1 MSHHPHWL
9 AWLVP
14 LVYLLGAALA
24 LAHRRCWD
32 VLNWAAASAL
42 GMALAGDL
50 LSLAPHEAGGAAP
63 PVAAAVMTLVAFLGW
78 IVARYSRGNLAGEP
92 GERRFTVAL
101 LTTLASVG
109 GVLAASSVAVLILAW
124 ICSSLA
130 LHPLLR
136 HYRDRPLARLAA
148 RKKFIT
154 SRLAELCLVSAAA
167 LLYVHCHT
175 FDLAALDQIAAR
187 GGGSCESLRLAA
199 TLLAAAVL
207 LKSAQL
213 PVHGWLIQVMEA
225 PTSVSALLH
234 AGVINLGGYVLIRLA
249 PLLAASPL
257 AEGLLVL
264 VGSSSA
270 VLAGLTMMTT
280 TSRKGR
286 LAWSTCSQMGL
297 MAAECGLGL
306 YDLALLHLIGHALYK
321 AHAFLSSGEAV
332 RESTVHRMQP
342 AARRV
347 SGATA
352 LAALAAGGLLAGG
365 SAALWRLGLHTAQ
378 VPRIA
383 LLVCSLGIATLLWNT
398 AMNLRA
404 WVHNL
409 AAAAAGMQLY
419 LLWHLC
425 LGDTLHIASVHPLP
439 ALVLCSATCFLALYL
454 AQWHVLS
461 TTAHTGP
468 ARLYAWSAAGYFLDE
483 PLTRLASCRWPLRGT
498 RRGSARFG
506 QWLAQREGETA

>member
-1 MSHHPHWL
+1 MSHHSQWL

-14 LVYLLGAALA
+14 LVYLLGAAVA
-24 LAHRRCWD
+24 LPHRRCWD
-32 VLNWAAASAL
+32 VLNWAAGSAL
-42 GMALAGDL
+42 GIALAGDL
-50 LSLAPHEAGGAAP
+50 LRLAPHGPGGGAP
-63 PVAAAVMTLVAFLGW
+63 PVADAVMTLVAFLGW
-78 IVARYSRGNLAGEP
+78 IIARYSRGNLAGEP

-109 GVLAASSVAVLILAW
+109 AVLAASSFAVLILAW

-130 LHPLLR
+130 LHPLLT

-154 SRLAELCLVSAAA
+154 SRLAELCLAGAAA
-167 LLYVHCHT
+167 LLYLHCHT
-175 FDLAALDQIAAR
+175 LDLSALDRVAAR
-187 GGGSCESLRLAA
+187 GVGSSESLRFAA

-249 PLLAASPL
+249 PLVAASPL

-280 TSRKGR
+280 ASRKGR

-332 RESTVHRMQP
+332 RESTVRRMQP
-342 AARRV
+342 ATRTV
-347 SGATA
+347 SGTTA
-352 LAALAAGGLLAGG
+352 LAALSAGALVAGG
-365 SAALWRLGLHTAQ
+365 SAGLWRLGLHTAP
-378 VPRIA
+378 VPGIA

-398 AMNLRA
+398 AADFRA
-404 WVHNL
+404 RARNL
-409 AAAAAGMQLY
+409 ATAAAGMQLY
-419 LLWHLC
+419 LLWHLSIN
-425 LGDTLHIASVHPLP
+425 HAMQIASMHPLP
-439 ALVLCSATCFLALYL
+439 GLVLFSATCFLGLYL
-454 AQWHVLS
+454 AQWHVLR
-461 TTAHTGP
+461 TAARTPH
-468 ARLYAWSAAGYFLDE
+468 ARLFAWSSAGYFLDE
-483 PLTRLASCRWPLRGT
+483 PLNRLASFHWPLHGV
-498 RRGSARFG
+498 RRGSAGFG
-506 QWLAQREGETA
+506 QWRTQREGGTA